1 MKKIVI
7 LIAASLML
15 LASASVCIYCGV
27 SSRNIPS
34 KYATLFMA
42 QLESLASGESDYY
55 CSSGGPGST
64 ACSTSVSGT
73 IDGTGLGTGC
83 SVECSPGYYACCNAM
98 ENKCQCRSN

>member
-7 LIAASLML
+7 LIVASLML

-34 KYATLFMA
+34 EYATLFMA

-64 ACSTSVSGT
+64 ECEVSVSAGGY
-73 IDGTGLGTGC
+73 DSGC
-83 SVECSPGYYACCNAM
+83 HVTCDSGYYACCNAM